1 MASIICETCSH
12 GEHVLKAGLAAGPTL
27 RGPSAAGSALGGL
40 ALGTLS
46 AGSAPRS
53 SALRTL
59 TRGSA
64 LGRLALA
71 SPTLGRPL
79 CDTDRHG
86 TIMTLTMPLGQGT
99 GLGPAPLH
107 KATWAFLCRPFLG
120 RRSTMSWHFNLLEE
134 KKLKNIFFKFQK
146 LANENTIPRESVRL
160 MTA

>member
-12 GEHVLKAGLAAGPTL
+12 GEHVLKAGLAAGPL
-27 RGPSAAGSALGGL
+27 SGRPLSRGS
-40 ALGTLS
+40 LS
-46 AGSAPRS
+46 ASLSGSPL
-53 SALRTL
+53 SASLS
-59 TRGSA
+59 GSLLSA
-64 LGRLALA
+64 
-71 SPTLGRPL
+71 RPL

-107 KATWAFLCRPFLG
+107 EATWAFLCRPFLG
-120 RRSTMSWHFNLLEE
+120 RRSTMSWHFNLPEE
-134 KKLKNIFFKFQK
+134 KKLKNIFFNFQK